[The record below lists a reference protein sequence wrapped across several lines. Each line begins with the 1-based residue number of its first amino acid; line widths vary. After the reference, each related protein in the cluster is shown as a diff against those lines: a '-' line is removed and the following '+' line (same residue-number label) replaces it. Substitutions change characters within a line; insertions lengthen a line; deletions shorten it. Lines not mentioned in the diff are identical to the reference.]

1 MLLLY
6 SAPTI
11 QTCEGR
17 LRRAQFERPPLLEAL
32 KERKERMESEPR
44 YNMNQSGLLC
54 DEPWCDLRHF
64 SFVTSYITCTT
75 LHRPRCQLHC
85 MRYGAWA
92 TLSATLHGLRC
103 DMLRACATLHGLRCQ
118 LRCMGY
124 VVTCYVI
131 WATLHGLRWQ
141 LHCIGYVAWAT
152 LAATLHG
159 LHCMGYVAWATW
171 IRKNPSQSFRE
182 KGLSRAC
189 S

>member
-1 MLLLY
+1 MCCIPHPKSRL
-6 SAPTI
+6 AKVA
-11 QTCEGR
+11 

-32 KERKERMESEPR
+32 KDRKERMDSEPR

-103 DMLRACATLHGLRCQ
+103 EMLRD
-118 LRCMGY
+118 MGF
-124 VVTCYVI
+124 
-131 WATLHGLRWQ
+131 
-141 LHCIGYVAWAT
+141 VAWAT
-152 LAATLHG
+152 LAATLHR
-159 LHCMGYVAWATW
+159 LCCMDYVGSYMAWATLH
-171 IRKNPSQSFRE
+171 
-182 KGLSRAC
+182 GLRG
-189 S
+189 